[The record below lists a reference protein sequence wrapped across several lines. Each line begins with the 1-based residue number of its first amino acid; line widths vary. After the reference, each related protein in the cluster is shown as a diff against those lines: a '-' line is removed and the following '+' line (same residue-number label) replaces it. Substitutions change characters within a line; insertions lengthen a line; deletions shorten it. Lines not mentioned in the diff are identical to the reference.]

1 MINIENLSYMY
12 NKKDIILKDINLKIK
27 DGEIICIIGKNGSG
41 KSTLLKLI
49 AGIIKPSLGNVFI
62 DNINILKRKELRKE
76 VGIVFQNPDS
86 QILFPKVFDD
96 IEFALNNLKIENKN
110 ERIKNALKDVNLSDK
125 EQKDTYN
132 LSLGQKQRVNIAS
145 VLAINP
151 KYILLDEPTTM
162 IDSIEKENIYQII
175 KQLKKD
181 GKTIIFTTNNINEIL
196 LSDRILILENK
207 EIKHIIEKN
216 KLLENIQILQEC
228 DIIIPDVIQI
238 ILKLNKNGKDISLK
252 EWTIS
257 EMINEIVKVCESS
270 KMYLNYY
277 FLSHIL

>member
-1 MINIENLSYMY
+1 MIDIKNLSYMY
-12 NKKDIILKDINLKIK
+12 NKNDIILENINLQIK
-27 DGEIICIIGKNGSG
+27 DRETICIIGKNGCG

-49 AGIIKPSLGNVFI
+49 SGIIKPSSGNIFMDSI
-62 DNINILKRKELRKE
+62 DISKRKELRKE
-76 VGIVFQNPDS
+76 LGIVFQNPDS

-96 IEFALNNLKIENKN
+96 IEFALNNLKIENKV
-110 ERIKNALKDVNLSDK
+110 ERIKNALKQVNLSNV

-162 IDSIEKENIYQII
+162 IDSKEKENIYNII
-175 KQLKKD
+175 KQFKAD

-196 LSDRILILENK
+196 LSDKILILKDKNIE
-207 EIKHIIEKN
+207 HIIKKN

-228 DIIIPDVIQI
+228 DIHIPDVVQI
-238 ILKLNKNGKDISLK
+238 IIKLNENGKNIKLK
-252 EWTIS
+252 EWTIQ
-257 EMINEIVKVCESS
+257 EMINEIVKVCEWW
-270 KMYLNYY
+270 KMYLN
-277 FLSHIL
+277 

>member
-41 KSTLLKLI
+41 KSALLKLI

-257 EMINEIVKVCESS
+257 EMINEIVKVCES
-270 KMYLNYY
+270 
-277 FLSHIL
+277 

>member
-181 GKTIIFTTNNINEIL
+181 EKTIIFTTNNINEIL

-257 EMINEIVKVCESS
+257 EMINEIVKVCES
-270 KMYLNYY
+270 
-277 FLSHIL
+277 

>member
-12 NKKDIILKDINLKIK
+12 NKKDMILKDINLQIK
-27 DGEIICIIGKNGSG
+27 DGEIIGIIGKNGSG

-110 ERIKNALKDVNLSDK
+110 ERIKNALKEVNLGDK

-162 IDSIEKENIYQII
+162 IDSMEKENIYQIM

-196 LSDRILILENK
+196 LSDKVYILNNKQIEYIINKDDILENTK
-207 EIKHIIEKN
+207 ILDECGIKIPDIIEVLLSLRKN
-216 KLLENIQILQEC
+216 
-228 DIIIPDVIQI
+228 DIEI
-238 ILKLNKNGKDISLK
+238 NLK

-257 EMINEIVKVCESS
+257 EMINEIIKVC
-270 KMYLNYY
+270 KK
-277 FLSHIL
+277 

>member
-216 KLLENIQILQEC
+216 KLLENIQILQES

-257 EMINEIVKVCESS
+257 EMINEIVKVCES
-270 KMYLNYY
+270 
-277 FLSHIL
+277 

>member
-257 EMINEIVKVCESS
+257 EMINEIVKVCES
-270 KMYLNYY
+270 
-277 FLSHIL
+277 

>member
-12 NKKDIILKDINLKIK
+12 NKKDMILKDINLQIK
-27 DGEIICIIGKNGSG
+27 EGEIIGIIGKNGSG

-125 EQKDTYN
+125 EQKYTYN

-257 EMINEIVKVCESS
+257 EMINEIVKVCES
-270 KMYLNYY
+270 
-277 FLSHIL
+277 

>member
-12 NKKDIILKDINLKIK
+12 NKKDMILKDINLQIK
-27 DGEIICIIGKNGSG
+27 DGEIIGIIGKNGSG

-110 ERIKNALKDVNLSDK
+110 ERIKNALKEVNLSDK

-162 IDSIEKENIYQII
+162 IDSMEKENIYQIM

-196 LSDRILILENK
+196 LSDRILILKNK

-238 ILKLNKNGKDISLK
+238 ILKLNENGKDINLK

-257 EMINEIVKVCESS
+257 EMINEIVKVCES
-270 KMYLNYY
+270 
-277 FLSHIL
+277 

>member
-162 IDSIEKENIYQII
+162 IDSIEKENIYQTI

-257 EMINEIVKVCESS
+257 EMINEIVKVCES
-270 KMYLNYY
+270 
-277 FLSHIL
+277 

>member
-1 MINIENLSYMY
+1 MINIKNLSYMY
-12 NKKDIILKDINLKIK
+12 NKNDIILNDINLQIK
-27 DGEIICIIGKNGSG
+27 DGEIIGIIGKNGCG

-49 AGIIKPSLGNVFI
+49 AGIIKPSSGNIFI
-62 DNINILKRKELRKE
+62 DNIDILKRKDLRKE

-110 ERIKNALKDVNLSDK
+110 ERIKNALNEVNLSGK

-162 IDSIEKENIYQII
+162 IDSKEKENIYKIMQQF
-175 KQLKKD
+175 KAD

-196 LSDRILILENK
+196 LSDRFLILENK

-216 KLLENIQILQEC
+216 KILENIKIFEEC
-228 DIIIPDVIQI
+228 DIQIPYVIQI
-238 ILKLNKNGKDISLK
+238 ILKLKKNGKDINLK
-252 EWTIS
+252 EWTIT
-257 EMINEIVKVCESS
+257 EMIDEIVKVC
-270 KMYLNYY
+270 K
-277 FLSHIL
+277 

>member
-162 IDSIEKENIYQII
+162 IDSIEKENVYQII

-257 EMINEIVKVCESS
+257 EMINEIVKVCES
-270 KMYLNYY
+270 
-277 FLSHIL
+277 

>member
-12 NKKDIILKDINLKIK
+12 NKKDMILKDINLKIK
-27 DGEIICIIGKNGSG
+27 DGEIIGIIGKNGSG

-49 AGIIKPSLGNVFI
+49 AGIIKPSLGNIFI

-76 VGIVFQNPDS
+76 IGIVFQNPDS

-110 ERIKNALKDVNLSDK
+110 ERIKNALKEVNLSDK

-162 IDSIEKENIYQII
+162 IDSMEKENIYQIM

-196 LSDRILILENK
+196 LSDRIIILQNK

-238 ILKLNKNGKDISLK
+238 ILKLNKNGKDINLK

-257 EMINEIVKVCESS
+257 EMINEIVKVCES
-270 KMYLNYY
+270 
-277 FLSHIL
+277 

>member
-1 MINIENLSYMY
+1 MINIENISYMY

-257 EMINEIVKVCESS
+257 EMINEIVKVCES
-270 KMYLNYY
+270 
-277 FLSHIL
+277 

>member
-110 ERIKNALKDVNLSDK
+110 ERIRNALKDVNLSDK

-151 KYILLDEPTTM
+151 KYILLDEPPTM

-257 EMINEIVKVCESS
+257 EMINEIVKVCES
-270 KMYLNYY
+270 
-277 FLSHIL
+277 

>member
-12 NKKDIILKDINLKIK
+12 NKKDMILKDINLKIK
-27 DGEIICIIGKNGSG
+27 DGEIIGIIGKNGSG

-110 ERIKNALKDVNLSDK
+110 ERIKNALKEVNLSDK

-162 IDSIEKENIYQII
+162 IDSMEKENIYQIM

-196 LSDRILILENK
+196 LSDRILILQNK

-238 ILKLNKNGKDISLK
+238 ILKLNKNGKDINLK

-257 EMINEIVKVCESS
+257 EMINEIVKVCES
-270 KMYLNYY
+270 
-277 FLSHIL
+277 

>member
-1 MINIENLSYMY
+1 MLDIKNLSYMY
-12 NKKDIILKDINLKIK
+12 NKNDVILKNINLQIK

-49 AGIIKPSLGNVFI
+49 SGIIKPSSGNIFI
-62 DNINILKRKELRKE
+62 DNIDILKRKELRKE

-96 IEFALNNLKIENKN
+96 IEFALNNLKMDNKN
-110 ERIKNALKDVNLSDK
+110 DRIKNALKKVNLSNK

-162 IDSIEKENIYQII
+162 IDSKEKENIYQIMQQF
-175 KQLKKD
+175 KED
-181 GKTIIFTTNNINEIL
+181 GKTIIFTTNSINEIL

-228 DIIIPDVIQI
+228 DILIPDVIQI
-238 ILKLNKNGKDISLK
+238 ILRLNENGKKINLK
-252 EWTIS
+252 EWTIC
-257 EMINEIVKVCESS
+257 EMIDEIVKVC
-270 KMYLNYY
+270 KQ
-277 FLSHIL
+277 

>member
-125 EQKDTYN
+125 EQKYTYN

-257 EMINEIVKVCESS
+257 EMINEIVKVCES
-270 KMYLNYY
+270 
-277 FLSHIL
+277 

>member
-110 ERIKNALKDVNLSDK
+110 ERIKNALKDGKEVQGARLVEDK
-125 EQKDTYN
+125 T
-132 LSLGQKQRVNIAS
+132 SLR
-145 VLAINP
+145 
-151 KYILLDEPTTM
+151 
-162 IDSIEKENIYQII
+162 I
-175 KQLKKD
+175 K
-181 GKTIIFTTNNINEIL
+181 
-196 LSDRILILENK
+196 
-207 EIKHIIEKN
+207 
-216 KLLENIQILQEC
+216 
-228 DIIIPDVIQI
+228 
-238 ILKLNKNGKDISLK
+238 
-252 EWTIS
+252 
-257 EMINEIVKVCESS
+257 
-270 KMYLNYY
+270 
-277 FLSHIL
+277 

>member
-1 MINIENLSYMY
+1 MIDIKNLSYMY
-12 NKKDIILKDINLKIK
+12 NKNDIILENINLQIK
-27 DGEIICIIGKNGSG
+27 DRETICIIGKNGCG

-49 AGIIKPSLGNVFI
+49 SGIIKPSSGNIFMDSI
-62 DNINILKRKELRKE
+62 DISKRKELRKE
-76 VGIVFQNPDS
+76 LGIVFQNPDS

-96 IEFALNNLKIENKN
+96 IEFALNNLKIENKV
-110 ERIKNALKDVNLSDK
+110 ERIKNALKQVNLSNV

-162 IDSIEKENIYQII
+162 IDSKEKENIYNII
-175 KQLKKD
+175 KQFKAD

-196 LSDRILILENK
+196 LSDKILILKDKNIE
-207 EIKHIIEKN
+207 HIIKKN

-228 DIIIPDVIQI
+228 DIHIPDVVQI
-238 ILKLNKNGKDISLK
+238 IIKLNENGKNIKLK
-252 EWTIS
+252 EWTIQ
-257 EMINEIVKVCESS
+257 EMINEIVKVCE
-270 KMYLNYY
+270 
-277 FLSHIL
+277 

>member
-12 NKKDIILKDINLKIK
+12 NKKDIILKDINMQIK
-27 DGEIICIIGKNGSG
+27 DGEIIGIIGKNGSG

-49 AGIIKPSLGNVFI
+49 AGIIKPSLGNIFI

-86 QILFPKVFDD
+86 QILFSKVFDD

-110 ERIKNALKDVNLSDK
+110 ERIKNALKEVNLGDK
-125 EQKDTYN
+125 ELNYTYN

-162 IDSIEKENIYQII
+162 IDSMEKENIYQII

-181 GKTIIFTTNNINEIL
+181 GKTIVFTTNNIDEIL
-196 LSDRILILENK
+196 LSDRIVILQNK

-216 KLLENIQILQEC
+216 KLLENVQILQEC
-228 DIIIPDVIQI
+228 DILIPDVIQI
-238 ILKLNKNGKDISLK
+238 ILKLNKKGKNINLK
-252 EWTIS
+252 EWTTS
-257 EMINEIVKVCESS
+257 EMIDEIVRACEW
-270 KMYLNYY
+270 
-277 FLSHIL
+277 

>member
-181 GKTIIFTTNNINEIL
+181 GKTIIFNTNNINEIL
-196 LSDRILILENK
+196 LSDRVLILENK

-257 EMINEIVKVCESS
+257 EMINEIVKVCES
-270 KMYLNYY
+270 
-277 FLSHIL
+277 